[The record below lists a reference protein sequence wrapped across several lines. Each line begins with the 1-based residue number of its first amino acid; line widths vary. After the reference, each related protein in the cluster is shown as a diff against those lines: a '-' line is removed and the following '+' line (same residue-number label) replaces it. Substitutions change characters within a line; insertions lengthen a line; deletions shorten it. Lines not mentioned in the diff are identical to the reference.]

1 LELSR
6 LDSLEEEKEDFVA
19 HLTVPSERRGEVC
32 SGGAMA
38 RWRRYCGVFLLR
50 LVTRK
55 GEKGW
60 GKKGSGGAR
69 EGEGLGF
76 CRALEEAKEGEK
88 MGSRWKPMVVDS
100 DVVTLLA

>member
-1 LELSR
+1 
-6 LDSLEEEKEDFVA
+6 
-19 HLTVPSERRGEVC
+19 
-32 SGGAMA
+32 
-38 RWRRYCGVFLLR
+38 

-55 GEKGW
+55 GENGW

-88 MGSRWKPMVVDS
+88 MGSRWKPVVVDS